1 MINELNL
8 NYYRPSYIK
17 PFIRQTT
24 DSINDT
30 NKIGDLCGSIWGYY
44 NPFDAANA
52 PIRDKPLDTTIYLW
66 KINAAASAACNA
78 CLSITPQSN
87 LEVQVKVN
95 EAAAPVPLAMCFY
108 SLSDVDGGLRK
119 DPKVRLAY
127 NATTWDG
134 WNGKFGGWQ
143 NSELFYNINPLKYCL
158 LPTISIF
165 DFSTNSVNTSRTLDN
180 MAAYINSNTDNRR
193 VCLIRSNLY
202 CGDTAPRTISGMYTP
217 ASTVGG
223 LDVGILTDRPLCDN
237 LADTVGAWIRDD
249 DHEDYDIS
257 KVYNPF
263 NQCMTQLW
271 FDDVNTYQYDVSR
284 QMDIGFYRSAT
295 RETFINGRYN
305 VPNSHGKCTA
315 EFCKINFDRKDF
327 DDVSYQWRHC
337 TYYGEVGQEIE
348 NGFPLL
354 NYGSANSNIKTL
366 SILEILDTKGLT
378 YGEACKRAVLHE
390 LAYYGFWIAETADKA
405 ANDPLGTTTTGAG
418 IYLPEKVGGVTTG
431 RYFTGDDIKNVPYA
445 GATDTSPFKY
455 KPEETGSDSG
465 DLTTHTHSGAVVSS
479 ARILALDAVDMTL
492 LSKWLNLTYKPDD
505 ADLTADF
512 KGVNPADYIV
522 SIRYY
527 PFEVPA
533 STSSVEFSVGGI
545 KVEYNNVGSS
555 VSIMPY
561 EYGEG
566 TRGYYDLG
574 SFVMQPP
581 YCFGDFRDNY
591 IKLQL
596 YIPWCGYVDLDPA
609 VYCQSPDNT
618 YHTISAAI
626 QIDFCT
632 GAAMGLVYR
641 DGLLM
646 ETINGTVGVD
656 IPLSAIAQGS
666 YQTAIKQAEIAL
678 KQSKISQA
686 GATIS
691 AAGAI
696 VGTAAAIATGAPIAA
711 VGIGLLGMAN
721 SAKSRASAD
730 LSRESAEYKID
741 HTAPQISNISSASPF
756 NGALSEQAARIFIYK
771 PATLAGADLAT
782 YGNTVGFACCKA
794 GKLSDF
800 HGLTVCSNVKLDAID
815 APAHHKAAIQQ
826 ALIKGVYLP

>member
-24 DSINDT
+24 DNINDT

-44 NPFDAANA
+44 NPFDTDNA
-52 PIRDKPLDTTIYLW
+52 PIRDKPLDTSIYLW
-66 KINAAASAACNA
+66 RINAAASAACNA
-78 CLSITPQSN
+78 CLSITPQST
-87 LEVQVKVN
+87 LDVQIKVN
-95 EAAAPVPLAMCFY
+95 TTAESVPLAMCFY
-108 SLSDVDGGLRK
+108 SLTDVDGGLRK

-127 NATTWDG
+127 NETTWDG
-134 WNGKFGGWQ
+134 WNGKYGGWQ
-143 NSELFYNINPLKYCL
+143 NSELFYNINPLKYCI
-158 LPTISIF
+158 LPAISIF
-165 DFSTNSVNTSRTLDN
+165 DFSSSVNATRTLDN
-180 MAAYINSNTDNRR
+180 MTAYINSDTDNRR

-202 CGDTAPRTISGMYTP
+202 CGDVTPRTITGMYTP

-237 LADTVGAWIRDD
+237 LADTVGAWIRDGEG
-249 DHEDYDIS
+249 HENYDIS

-263 NQCMTQLW
+263 NQCLTQLW
-271 FDDVNTYQYDVSR
+271 YNDVDAYQTDTTR
-284 QMDIGFYRSAT
+284 QLDIGFYLSAERQDYT
-295 RETFINGRYN
+295 NGCYSL
-305 VPNSHGKCTA
+305 PNSHGSCTA
-315 EFCKINFDRKDF
+315 EFCRINYDRKDF

-348 NGFPLL
+348 NGFPLTS
-354 NYGSANSNIKTL
+354 YGTDTSEITTL
-366 SILEILDTKGLT
+366 SVLEILDAKDAVT

-390 LAYYGFWIAETADKA
+390 LAYYGFWIAETAAKA

-418 IYLPEKVGGVTTG
+418 IYLPEKIGGVTTG
-431 RYFTGDDIKNVPYA
+431 RYFTGDDIKDVPYA

-455 KPEETGSDSG
+455 TPEDTGSDSG
-465 DLTTHTHSGAVVSS
+465 DLTTHTHSGSVVSS
-479 ARILALDAVDMTL
+479 TRILALDAVDMTL

-533 STSSVEFSVGGI
+533 STSGVEFSVGGI

-581 YCFGDFRDNY
+581 YCFGDFRDSY

-609 VYCQSPDNT
+609 IYCKSPDNT

-678 KQSKISQA
+678 KQSKLSQVGAAA
-686 GATIS
+686 GGI
-691 AAGAI
+691 GAI
-696 VGTAAAIATGAPIAA
+696 VGTVAAAATGGVAGVALGA
-711 VGIGLLGMAN
+711 LGMAN
-721 SAKSRASAD
+721 SLKQMYSAD
-730 LSRESAEYKID
+730 VSREAAEYNID
-741 HTAPQISNISSASPF
+741 HVAPSVNNVSAASPF

-771 PATLAGADLAT
+771 PATLAGADLTT
-782 YGNTVGFACCKA
+782 YGNTVGFACCKS

-800 HGLTVCSNVKLDAID
+800 HGLTVCSNVKLDVID

>member
-52 PIRDKPLDTTIYLW
+52 PIRDKPLDTSIYLW
-66 KINAAASAACNA
+66 RINAAASAACNA
-78 CLSITPQSN
+78 CLSITPQSD

-158 LPTISIF
+158 LPTISVF
-165 DFSTNSVNTSRTLDN
+165 DFSTNSVNTSRTLEN
-180 MAAYINSNTDNRR
+180 MVAYINSNTDNRR

-202 CGDTAPRTISGMYTP
+202 CGDIAPRTISSMYTP

-223 LDVGILTDRPLCDN
+223 LDVGILADRPLCDN
-237 LADTVGAWIRDD
+237 LADTVGAWIRDG
-249 DHEDYDIS
+249 EGQGDYDIS

-263 NQCMTQLW
+263 NQCLTQLW
-271 FDDVNTYQYDVSR
+271 FDDVNAYQYDVSR
-284 QMDIGFYRSAT
+284 QMDIGYYCSAT

-366 SILEILDTKGLT
+366 SILEILDAKGLT

-390 LAYYGFWIAETADKA
+390 LAYYGFWIAETAAKA
-405 ANDPLGTTTTGAG
+405 ASDPLGTTTTGAG

-455 KPEETGSDSG
+455 TPEESDSDSG
-465 DLTTHTHSGAVVSS
+465 DLETLIHRGNVSGGLWYTLEQNQLSNLTT
-479 ARILALDAVDMTL
+479 
-492 LSKWLNLTYKPDD
+492 WLNTTYRPTEAELTE
-505 ADLTADF
+505 DF
-512 KGVNPADYIV
+512 KGVNPADYII
-522 SIRYY
+522 SLKYY
-527 PFEVPA
+527 PFKIQDSATGLDV
-533 STSSVEFSVGGI
+533 TIGGLDTGI
-545 KVEYNNVGSS
+545 DA
-555 VSIMPY
+555 PY
-561 EYGEG
+561 LPRLYGQG
-566 TRGYYDLG
+566 AGYYDLG
-574 SFVMQPP
+574 SFTFEPP
-581 YCFGDFRDNY
+581 YIAGNWTDSYNK
-591 IKLQL
+591 ILL
-596 YIPWCGYVDLDPA
+596 YVPWCGFAELDA
-609 VYCQSPDNT
+609 ATFCQSPDNSYNT
-618 YHTISAAI
+618 LHVTM
-626 QIDFCT
+626 QIDFATGCCT
-632 GAAMGLVYR
+632 AYIYR
-641 DGLLM
+641 NITMIDSL
-646 ETINGTVGVD
+646 TGTVGVD
-656 IPLSAIAQGS
+656 IPLSAAAQGS
-666 YQTAIKQAEIAL
+666 YQTAIKQAEIAV
-678 KQSKISQA
+678 KQAKLNQWAARA
-686 GATIS
+686 GF
-691 AAGAI
+691 AGAI
-696 VGTAAAIATGAPIAA
+696 GTAAAGVASGNPLLAA
-711 VGIGLLGMAN
+711 AGVVGIVNA
-721 SAKSRASAD
+721 AKSDASAVY
-730 LSRESAEYKID
+730 STESAEYTLG
-741 HTAPQISNISSASPF
+741 HTAPHIGNIESAAPF
-756 NGALSEQAARIFIYK
+756 NGCISDQTAKVYIFR
-771 PATLAGADLAT
+771 PATLAGADLTT
-782 YGNTVGFACCKA
+782 YGNTVGFACCKS